1 MSIQNNGFRGIY
13 VAAVTPMTDNSE
25 VDYEMLGRFTD
36 HLINSGVHGLIPL
49 GSTGEFYALT
59 PEERHDVLKGTIEAT
74 AGRVPVLAGT
84 NAGSTQDVIS
94 YCRQAEDSGASGLLL
109 APPYYSLPTL
119 DELFEHFRVVNDAV
133 GIPIMLYNYPGRT
146 GVDMTPDFVERL
158 TALKNIQ
165 YIKESTGD
173 VTRISELIQRFSGR
187 IGVFCGCDTISLESF
202 VLGALGWV
210 GGIANVLPRAH
221 VQLYDLASVQGD
233 IPAARKF
240 YYEIMSALQLIEG
253 GGQYTQ
259 YVKAGCEIMG
269 NPVGPP
275 RRPLL
280 PVSEEDYASLKGI
293 LGSISSEGA

>member
-1 MSIQNNGFRGIY
+1 MSTQNKNLHGIY
-13 VAAVTPMTDNSE
+13 VAAVTPMKDNSE
-25 VDYEMLGRFTD
+25 VNYDMLGNFVD

-59 PEERHDVLKGTIEAT
+59 PDERRDVLKGTIEAT

-84 NAGSTQDVIS
+84 NAGSTQDVVS
-94 YCRQAEDSGASGLLL
+94 YSRQAENLGASGLLL
-109 APPYYSLPTL
+109 AAPYYSLPTL
-119 DELFEHFRVVNDAV
+119 DELYEHFKAVNDAV

-158 TALKNIQ
+158 TVLNNIQ

-173 VTRISELIQRFSGR
+173 VTRISELIQRFEGR
-187 IGVFCGCDTISLESF
+187 IGVFCGCDTIALESF

-210 GGIANVLPRAH
+210 GGIANVLPKTH
-221 VQLYDLASVQGD
+221 VKLYDLASVQGD

-240 YYEIMSALQLIEG
+240 YYEIMGALQLIEG
-253 GGQYTQ
+253 GGKYTQ
-259 YVKAGCEIMG
+259 YVKAGCQIMG

-275 RRPLL
+275 RGPLK
-280 PVSEEDYASLKGI
+280 PVSKEDYENLKNMLSTI
-293 LGSISSEGA
+293 SIERV

>member
-1 MSIQNNGFRGIY
+1 MSTQDKNFHGIH
-13 VAAVTPMTDNSE
+13 VAAVTPMTDNSD
-25 VDYEMLGRFTD
+25 VDYDMLGTFTD

-59 PEERHDVLKGTIEAT
+59 PDERHDVLKGTLEAT

-84 NAGSTQDVIS
+84 NAGSTQDVVS
-94 YCRQAEDSGASGLLL
+94 YSRQAEKLGASGLLL

-119 DELFEHFRVVNDAV
+119 DELYEHFKAVNDAV

-146 GVDMTPDFVERL
+146 GVDMTPDFVGRL
-158 TALKNIQ
+158 CALKHIQ

-173 VTRISELIQRFSGR
+173 VTRVSELIQRFAGR

-202 VLGALGWV
+202 VLGAIGWV
-210 GGIANVLPRAH
+210 GGIANVLPKTH
-221 VQLYDLASVQGD
+221 VELYSLASVQGD

-240 YYEIMSALQLIEG
+240 YYEIMGALQLIEG

-269 NPVGPP
+269 HPVGPP
-275 RRPLL
+275 RGPLG
-280 PVSEEDYASLKGI
+280 PVSQAAYENLKDI
-293 LGSISSEGA
+293 LSTISGEGV